1 MHVFDRAGPEG
12 SLRPLSFQ
20 EVWAAQGRTHQEW
33 KATVEKCAGSPKT
46 AYQEG
51 CRATG
56 MRTAESLLTLA
67 VLVACEKGGCRVAG
81 AIRDGPTDESLV
93 RLLMW
98 LRKWKNGDFGK
109 EGQRKA
115 GGVRKVVSLLG
126 EALWLEALDDEDGV
140 GDCRAGGR
148 RRKADV
154 AKAEAHLVGPCMSL
168 PFDGDVVGRVE
179 DWLEANMMGDKA
191 ESTIRVYQGMW
202 NKWCAW
208 AERQQWDTPYLA
220 PKEDKLE
227 KENKILAFLGY
238 MGWLNFSAASLK
250 QAVSAIKD
258 AHKRAGAG
266 DPTEGHFRLW
276 VLMNAL
282 DRRASRKPRR
292 LGVTPGMLV
301 WIGKQFQNT
310 PGTFGEVKVDAVMVQ
325 AALLTAW
332 FFMMRASEF
341 CDSNGLNLEAVLRGV
356 DVKLTKD
363 GEAAEFGCANE
374 VTVQFRKTKA
384 DQEAFGSC
392 KTMGMTGKAFLCP
405 VKAMENYRIVCPG
418 RFQGMDAERPL
429 FRWGN
434 GSMLR
439 RTEVHFLLQKAA
451 KAEGLP
457 SERFLSHALRIGGA
471 SALYQVSGDIEL
483 VKRMGRWSSSA
494 VQRYLFDGGDVVKQ
508 LSAKMAD
515 LDRRIH
521 YT

>member
-1 MHVFDRAGPEG
+1 MKEWKNLVALCGGDRAE
-12 SLRPLSFQ
+12 
-20 EVWAAQGRTHQEW
+20 
-33 KATVEKCAGSPKT
+33 
-46 AYQEG
+46 AYYEG

-56 MRTAESLLTLA
+56 VRTAESLLTA
-67 VLVACEKGGCRVAG
+67 AALVACEMGGQRDAG
-81 AIRDGPTDESLV
+81 AIRDGPNDESLA
-93 RLLMW
+93 RLLLW
-98 LRKWKNGDFGK
+98 LRRWKSGDFGK
-109 EGQRKA
+109 EGHRKA
-115 GGVRKVVSLLG
+115 GGRLRTISLLG
-126 EALWLEALDDEDGV
+126 EALWLEALEEEDD
-140 GDCRAGGR
+140 GDERYAGGR
-148 RRKADV
+148 RKKAEV
-154 AKAEAHLVGPCMSL
+154 VGAEAHLIGQGMNL

-191 ESTIRVYQGMW
+191 ESTVRAYQGMW

-238 MGWLNFSAASLK
+238 MGWLNFSSASLK

-292 LGVTPGMLV
+292 LGVTTGMLV
-301 WIGKQFQNT
+301 WLGKQFENT
-310 PGTFGEVKVDAVMVQ
+310 PGTFGEVRVDIVMVQ
-325 AALLTAW
+325 AAMLVAW
-332 FFMMRASEF
+332 YFMMRASEF
-341 CDSNGLNLEAVLRGV
+341 CDSNGLNLESVLRGA

-363 GEAAEFGCANE
+363 GVAAEFGCANE
-374 VTVQFRKTKA
+374 ITVQFRKTKA

-392 KTMGMTGKAFLCP
+392 KTMGATGKQYLCP
-405 VKAMENYRIVCPG
+405 VVAMENYRIVCPG
-418 RFQGMDAERPL
+418 RFQGADAERPL

-434 GSMLR
+434 GTMLK
-439 RTEVHFLLQKAA
+439 RTEVQYLLQKAA
-451 KAEGLP
+451 EAEGLP
-457 SERFLSHALRIGGA
+457 SERFMSHSLRIGGA

-508 LSAKMAD
+508 LSVKMAD
-515 LDRRIH
+515 LDRRVH